1 MERGDPPLVRNL
13 PPAYFALVMATGIVS
28 VAALS
33 FHLPL
38 IARALFA
45 INLVAYAVLI
55 VLTAMRAAIHPRLIL
70 RDLVDH
76 SVGPGFFTLV
86 AASCLI
92 GAQFLLIAGSQTV
105 AAVFLTIGAALWVG
119 LTYTIFVALTI
130 KREKPPLERGISG
143 LWLVAVVAAQSVA
156 VLAALVARRQP
167 APGQAELEFFALCV
181 WLAGVMLYL
190 WIITLLFYRYTFFA
204 FSMSDVDAPSWINMG
219 ALAISALAGALL
231 AENAHDTTLLAAI
244 LPFLKGFTV
253 FCWAA
258 GTWWIPLLVALAGW
272 RLFVD
277 RKRPRYH
284 PADWAADFPLGMY
297 SEATRQMAT
306 AFDLPFLRDL
316 AWIMFVVAACAWAL
330 AFAGLLWDLIKALMP
345 RAAA

>member
-1 MERGDPPLVRNL
+1 MVRNL

-28 VAALS
+28 VAALG

-38 IARALFA
+38 TAKALFA
-45 INLVAYAVLI
+45 INLFAYAVLT
-55 VLTAMRAAIHPRLIL
+55 VLTLLRAAIYPRLMFG
-70 RDLVDH
+70 DLVDH
-76 SVGPGFFTLV
+76 RVGPGFFTVV

-130 KREKPPLERGISG
+130 KRDKPPLERGISG
-143 LWLVAVVAAQSVA
+143 MWLVAVVAAQSVA
-156 VLAALVARRQP
+156 VLAALVARQQP
-167 APGQAELEFFALCV
+167 APGQAVMEFFALCM

-190 WIITLLFYRYTFFA
+190 WIITLLFYRYMFFA

-219 ALAISALAGALL
+219 ALAISALAGAIL
-231 AENAHDTTLLAAI
+231 AGNAQDSALLAAI

-258 GTWWIPLLVALAGW
+258 GTWWIPAAPRPCGLAAL
-272 RLFVD
+272 R
-277 RKRPRYH
+277 R
-284 PADWAADFPLGMY
+284 
-297 SEATRQMAT
+297 SQ
-306 AFDLPFLRDL
+306 
-316 AWIMFVVAACAWAL
+316 VAAL
-330 AFAGLLWDLIKALMP
+330 PSRRLGGRLSL
-345 RAAA
+345 RHV

>member
-1 MERGDPPLVRNL
+1 MRNL

-28 VAALS
+28 VGALG
-33 FHLPL
+33 FQLPF
-38 IARALFA
+38 IAKALFA
-45 INLVAYAVLI
+45 INLIAYAVLLA
-55 VLTAMRAAIHPRLIL
+55 LTVIRTARYPRLVVS
-70 RDLVDH
+70 DLIDH
-76 SVGPGFFTLV
+76 HVGPGFFTLV

-92 GAQFLLIAGSQTV
+92 GVQFLLIAASET
-105 AAVFLTIGAALWVG
+105 AAVIFLTIGAASWFG

-143 LWLVAVVAAQSVA
+143 LWLVAVVAAQAVA
-156 VLAALVARRQP
+156 VLAALVARGQP
-167 APGQAELEFFALCV
+167 PSGQPQLEFFALCM

-219 ALAISALAGALL
+219 ALAISALAGAVL
-231 AENAHDTTLLAAI
+231 AENAHETTLLAAI

-258 GTWWIPLLVALAGW
+258 GTWWIPLLLALAAW
-272 RLFVD
+272 RLFID

-297 SEATRQMAT
+297 SEATRQMAG
-306 AFDLPFLRDL
+306 AFGLPFLNKL
-316 AWIMFVVAACAWAL
+316 SLIMFVIAAFAWAL